1 MTSTLADKI
10 GLEYK
15 VAVIKRFSVKSWTGW
30 QYVIINENEEGSPSG
45 RSKPKMRY
53 ILITRKYTNPTFWLR
68 KKANKQKP
76 NSHNKRPKP
85 VTTEPGKDLS

>member
-1 MTSTLADKI
+1 MTRTLADKI

-15 VAVIKRFSVKSWTGW
+15 VTVIKCFSVKSWTGW

-45 RSKPKMRY
+45 RNKPKMRY

-68 KKANKQKP
+68 KKANKQ
-76 NSHNKRPKP
+76 NLI
-85 VTTEPGKDLS
+85 TTTKDQNQSQLNLGKT